1 MTSESKERAR
11 TKGATTVHRFKA
23 DLRLAGGT
31 VPSILL
37 IPEASQPVPA
47 ALLLH
52 GYASSKELLSDTIG
66 RALAARGIASLAI
79 DLPLHGTRDDALITQ
94 ARSNPMELVKH
105 FRNALAE
112 AKAAIA
118 VLVAHEAIDQDR
130 IAAVGYSL
138 GSYVALMTA
147 AKEARIQAVIVAA
160 GGDLPA
166 TPWTRMARLAAD
178 PISAVKSLKS
188 RPLLMLHG
196 RNDRTIPPDSAQRL
210 FDAARD
216 PKELFWYDGGHALPA
231 PAADHAAEWLVR
243 QLASRA

>member
-1 MTSESKERAR
+1 MTSESKERPR
-11 TKGATTVHRFKA
+11 PRGATTVQRFKA

-37 IPEASQPVPA
+37 IPDAAEPVAA

-66 RALAARGIASLAI
+66 RALAARGMASLAI
-79 DLPLHGTRDDALITQ
+79 DLPLHGTRDDALIAQ
-94 ARSNPMELVKH
+94 ARANPMELVKH

-112 AKAAIA
+112 AKAAVA
-118 VLVAHEAIDQDR
+118 VMAAHEAIDEHR

-147 AKEARIQAVIVAA
+147 AKETRIQAVVVAA

-196 RNDRTIPPDSAQRL
+196 RNDPTIPPESAQRL
-210 FDAARD
+210 YDAARD

-231 PAADHAAEWLVR
+231 SAADHAAEWL
-243 QLASRA
+243 LARLG